1 MRFQYQGTTRQKEPV
16 TGVVEAVDEI
26 EARMKLR
33 AMQIRPDKI
42 GIAASK
48 GFDLNLKK
56 LLTFGLGGSINVKSL
71 MLFTKQFSS
80 LLDSGVPVV
89 QCLDILG
96 QQEQRANFKRIL
108 TTIKNDV
115 EAGGGLADSLAKH
128 PSAFSDFF
136 VRVVEA
142 GEVSGTLDKSVRRI
156 GVQLEKLGKIRSKV
170 AGALLYPII
179 TVVVATFVLAFLLV
193 KVIPEVSKLYG
204 DSSSDLPEITQFVL
218 ALSEWFQEYVGAL
231 LVGIFCA
238 GVGFGLLLRM
248 PSFREVWDRFIVRV
262 PLFGSLIRR
271 SSIAR
276 FTRTLATLVS
286 SGVPLLNC
294 FEICVRLTSNFA
306 VRDILKKT
314 SLAVQEGKS
323 IAQGLAMG
331 GDLFPPMVIHMVNIG
346 EMSGKLDELL
356 NKVADIY
363 DDEVD
368 DAVNALTGML
378 QPALIVVVGIIIA
391 FLLISMYMPIFS
403 LAEKVTGG

>member
-1 MRFQYQGTTRQKEPV
+1 MTRQKEPV
-16 TGVVEAVDEI
+16 SGVVEAVDEV

-33 AMQIRPDKI
+33 AMQIRPDRLA
-42 GIAASK
+42 IATSK
-48 GFDLNLKK
+48 GMDLNLKK
-56 LLTFGLGGSINVKSL
+56 LLTFGLSGSVNVKAL

-89 QCLDILG
+89 QCLDILA
-96 QQEQRANFKRIL
+96 QQEQSPKFKRIL

-115 EAGGGLADSLAKH
+115 EAGAGLADSLSKH

-142 GEVSGTLDKSVRRI
+142 GEVSGTLDRSVRRI

-170 AGALLYPII
+170 IGALLYPII
-179 TVVVATFVLAFLLV
+179 TVIVATFVLAFLLV

-204 DSSSDLPEITQFVL
+204 ESSSDLPEMTQMVL
-218 ALSEWFQEYVGAL
+218 ALSNWVQEYIGAVVVAL
-231 LVGIFCA
+231 FCF
-238 GVGFGLLLRM
+238 GVGFGLLLRV
-248 PSFREVWDRFIVRV
+248 PSFRQTWDRVIVRV

-271 SSIAR
+271 ASIAR

-294 FEICVRLTSNFA
+294 FEICVRLTQNFA
-306 VRDILKKT
+306 VRDILAKT

-378 QPALIVVVGIIIA
+378 QPMLIVVVGVIIA
-391 FLLISMYMPIFS
+391 FLLISMYMPIFQ